1 MAGLSRRRFLAVGAG
16 SAAILAAAGWWAL
29 RPGRPAAGF
38 RTLDDDAAAFITA
51 LVPAVLAGTLPR
63 DGPARQA
70 AIGETV
76 AAFDRA
82 VSGLTPAVQA
92 ELVQLFALVALAP
105 ARRWLAGVPR
115 PWREASVEEVSEFLA
130 SWKHGRLDLM
140 RAGYQALTQLVLAA
154 WYGNPASWAG
164 IGYPGA
170 PSLGEKAA

>member
-16 SAAILAAAGWWAL
+16 SAAILAVAGWWAL
-29 RPGRPAAGF
+29 RPGRPADGF
-38 RTLDDDAAAFITA
+38 RALDEEAAAFVTA
-51 LVPAVLAGTLPR
+51 LVPAVLAGSLPR
-63 DGPARQA
+63 DGAARQA
-70 AIGETV
+70 AVGETV

-92 ELVQLFALVALAP
+92 ELVQLFALVAVAP
-105 ARRWLAGVPR
+105 ARRLLAGVSR
-115 PWREASVEEVSEFLA
+115 PWNEASVEEVSAFL
-130 SWKHGRLDLM
+130 SGWRHGRLDLM

-170 PSLGEKAA
+170 PALGEKPA

>member
-1 MAGLSRRRFLAVGAG
+1 MALLSRRRFLAVGAG
-16 SAAILAAAGWWAL
+16 SAAILAVAGWWAL

-38 RTLDDDAAAFITA
+38 RTLDEDSAAFVTA
-51 LVPAVLAGTLPR
+51 LVAAVLAGNLPR
-63 DGPARQA
+63 DGAARKA

-92 ELVQLFALVALAP
+92 ELSQLLALVCAAP
-105 ARRWLAGVPR
+105 ARRLLAGVSR
-115 PWREASVEEVSEFLA
+115 PWSEASVEEVSAFLA
-130 SWKHGRLDLM
+130 GWRHGRLDLM

-170 PSLGEKAA
+170 PALGEKPA